1 MLYCPKQFV
10 LNMLGISLLSVIA
23 SAVLQ
28 KVLGLHGLTWFLL
41 FLAPAFA
48 SALEGAEVAQKRGRL
63 PHSSD
68 MWRAAYEMAAIYS
81 KVFFVVIIALV
92 VSVDGPV
99 PNVVSVP
106 GIVTALALATSFLG
120 AMTLGLRFGYW
131 IGAHHAL
138 KDLKA

>member
-1 MLYCPKQFV
+1 M
-10 LNMLGISLLSVIA
+10 IAADRVIA
-23 SAVLQ
+23 GAIMVLSLYFMWHATALPIGWNGETGGPGGGAFPFWLSAIMLIAAGGVLA
-28 KVLGLHGLTWFLL
+28 KSFKED
-41 FLAPAFA
+41 AEA
-48 SALEGAEVAQKRGRL
+48 SVDFDLSMVR
-63 PHSSD
+63 SVVS
-68 MWRAAYEMAAIYS
+68 
-81 KVFFVVIIALV
+81 VIIALV